1 MDRNFPKTTH
11 ITDMTEGK
19 PLCTVLAFAAPLLIG
34 NVFQQ
39 IYNLV
44 DTSVVGHCIGDSAI
58 SAVGATSSLY
68 MLLISLI
75 ASLNSGYTIVTARA
89 FGAHDEEKMKKC
101 IAGTF
106 ILNACTA
113 ILITVL
119 STIFLKPLM
128 YFMNTPESIFEDAYN
143 YILIICLGITTTI
156 CYNMFAG
163 ILRAVGNSKTPLYC
177 LIISSFLNIGLD
189 ILFVAGF
196 DMGVNGA
203 AIATVLAQLLSALLC
218 GLAFFINYPL
228 YIPKKADFH
237 VQRSTFLDLL
247 STGAAM
253 ALMMCVVNLGTMIFQ
268 RANNA
273 LGEAYIT
280 AYASGRRIISI
291 VMQPLGS
298 IAEANSTFVS
308 QNWGAKKFRRI
319 NTSLKKVMMVEILW
333 GVIACILIFILG
345 DSIIRIVTGSEN
357 SQIIADA
364 VLCMRASSPFFPILG
379 VLLCL
384 RTSMQAMGYKK
395 SPVISSCVE
404 LVMKF
409 IGAVF
414 VIPAIGFVGS
424 CFTEPVTWVFMTL
437 YLVGA
442 FLVQRKTIFGD
453 N

>member
-1 MDRNFPKTTH
+1 MKRNSPKTVRV
-11 ITDMTEGK
+11 TDMTEGN
-19 PLCTVLAFAAPLLIG
+19 PLRTVLAFAVPLLIG

-58 SAVGATSSLY
+58 SAIGATSSLY

-75 ASLNSGYTIVTARA
+75 SSLNSGYTIVTARA
-89 FGAHDEEKMKKC
+89 FGSHNEEKIKKS

-106 ILNACTA
+106 LLNAGTA

-119 STIFLKPLM
+119 ATIFLKPLM
-128 YFMNTPESIFEDAYN
+128 HFMNTPESIFEDAYS
-143 YILIICLGITTTI
+143 YILIICLGLTTTI

-163 ILRAVGNSKTPLYC
+163 ILRAIGNSKTPLYC
-177 LIISSFLNIGLD
+177 LIISSFINIGLD
-189 ILFVAGF
+189 LLFVAGF
-196 DMGVNGA
+196 NMGVNGA
-203 AIATVLAQLLSALLC
+203 AIATVFSQFISALLC

-228 YIPKKADFH
+228 YIPKKADFN
-237 VQRSTFLDLL
+237 VQRSIFIDLS

-273 LGEAYIT
+273 LGEEYIT

-308 QNWGAKKFRRI
+308 QNWGARKYNRI
-319 NTSLKKVMMVEILW
+319 ITSLKKVMTVEILW
-333 GVIACILIFILG
+333 GTIACILIYIFG
-345 DSIIRIVTGSEN
+345 DSIVRIVTGSEN
-357 SQIIADA
+357 SQIIADS
-364 VLCMRASSPFFPILG
+364 VLCMRASAPFFPVLG

-404 LVMKF
+404 LGMKF
-409 IGAVF
+409 VGAVF
-414 VIPAIGFVGS
+414 VIPVIGFVGS
-424 CFTEPVTWVFMTL
+424 CFTEPITWVFMTL
-437 YLVGA
+437 YLVIA
-442 FLVQRKTIFGD
+442 FLFQRKTIFG
-453 N
+453 NE